1 MLLLLLLLEHAQSAV
16 DGLTPKKLL
25 QVELRLLLLLL
36 AGNTRVLLLTP
47 GVVIVVELLLLG

>member
-25 QVELRLLLLLL
+25 QVELRLRLLG
-36 AGNTRVLLLTP
+36 GNTCVLLLTP
-47 GVVIVVELLLLG
+47 GVVIIVELLLLLG

>member
-1 MLLLLLLLEHAQSAV
+1 LLLLLLLLEHAQSAV

-25 QVELRLLLLLL
+25 QVELRLLRLL
-36 AGNTRVLLLTP
+36 AGNTCVLLLTP

>member
-25 QVELRLLLLLL
+25 QVELRLLLLL
-36 AGNTRVLLLTP
+36 AGNTCVLLLTP
-47 GVVIVVELLLLG
+47 GVVIIVELLLLG

>member
-25 QVELRLLLLLL
+25 QVELRLLL
-36 AGNTRVLLLTP
+36 AGNTCVLLLTP
-47 GVVIVVELLLLG
+47 GVVIIVELLLLG

>member
-25 QVELRLLLLLL
+25 QVELRLLLL
-36 AGNTRVLLLTP
+36 AGNTCVLLLTP
-47 GVVIVVELLLLG
+47 GVVIIVELLLLG